1 MEPESIAREFW
12 FPVRERGAGLLGSRR
27 PLVADGYGVY
37 SLARRRYVRTSRHQR
52 FRELA
57 ADVAPVVK
65 AYRSLQK
72 LGMENWPEYDEE
84 VRREITL
91 WKRKLMDVY
100 WDATPDKRRASATE
114 RYLRVRYK
122 HRMLYPFVACNGVVV
137 AGGLA
142 QRILGRNMPIFGL
155 LLYILAIWFLVA
167 LTEILVSVRWILP
180 RSVIYKV
187 LEFEFTS

>member
-1 MEPESIAREFW
+1 MGPESIARELW
-12 FPVRERGAGLLGSRR
+12 FPVRQRGARLLGSRR
-27 PLVADGYGVY
+27 PLIADGYGVY
-37 SLARRRYVRTSRHQR
+37 SLARRRYIRTTRHQR
-52 FRELA
+52 YRVLREDLT
-57 ADVAPVVK
+57 PLVK

-84 VRREITL
+84 AKRIML
-91 WKRKLMDVY
+91 WKRKLMDMY
-100 WDATPDKRRASATE
+100 WDAAPDKRRASATE